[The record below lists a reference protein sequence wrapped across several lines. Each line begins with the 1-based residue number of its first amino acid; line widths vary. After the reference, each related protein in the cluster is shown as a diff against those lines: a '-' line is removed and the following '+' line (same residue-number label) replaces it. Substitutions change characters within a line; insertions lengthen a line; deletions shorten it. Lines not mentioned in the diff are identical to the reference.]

1 MLVAGKEVRK
11 SSQEIT
17 DETEIVVLEAIEYVS
32 RAGHKLARAL
42 DEFAEIEVAGKNAL
56 DSSCAQFT
64 SSVDHV
70 TVGVK

>member
-42 DEFAEIEVAGKNAL
+42 DEFAEIEVEIGRASCRERV
-56 DSSCAQFT
+56 SSP
-64 SSVDHV
+64 V
-70 TVGVK
+70 